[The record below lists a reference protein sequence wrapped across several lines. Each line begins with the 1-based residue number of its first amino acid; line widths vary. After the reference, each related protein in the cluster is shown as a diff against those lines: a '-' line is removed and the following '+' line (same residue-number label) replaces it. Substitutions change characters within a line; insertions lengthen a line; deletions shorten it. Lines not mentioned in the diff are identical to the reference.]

1 MQINQV
7 KSPSVAFF
15 IEPDSNIKLI
25 GSFDKFSGTDF
36 VNAGCFFP
44 QSSLPQIDLLKICN
58 SVGGALYD
66 KGVMGHVTIDLISFP
81 NHEEDGAHPFF

>member
-1 MQINQV
+1 MNAFCFKGGVIEAAPPNLNINQV

-25 GSFDKFSGTDF
+25 GSFDKFAGTDF

-44 QSSLPQIDLLKICN
+44 
-58 SVGGALYD
+58 
-66 KGVMGHVTIDLISFP
+66 
-81 NHEEDGAHPFF
+81 